1 MNPSVVGRV
10 TTIIC
15 DDDPLAR
22 RALELLLR
30 DPGIEVVDSCDSIVG
45 CLQSM
50 HRQAPQVA
58 VIDLQL
64 GGDRRGGIE
73 LIRAIRKMSPATLC
87 LVLTATD
94 ARGELLPEAFFAGAH
109 GFHRKGYV
117 AGIELP
123 QMVKRMAA
131 GDWEFDRELASVLL
145 KLVLAQTS
153 VPQSPDDTGTIL
165 MPVECQVLKLLA
177 EGKSAADAAA
187 CLHLPESTVHT
198 YIRNITEKFHTR
210 RERLQLGTGMPM
222 ESGVPVG

>member
-1 MNPSVVGRV
+1 MNPHVVRRV

-30 DPGIEVVDSCDSIVG
+30 DPGIEVVDTCDSVAE
-45 CLQSM
+45 CLRCIR
-50 HRQAPQVA
+50 RQPPQVA

-64 GGDRRGGIE
+64 GGDRRAGIE
-73 LIRAIRKMSPATLC
+73 LIRTIRRTSPATLC

-117 AGIELP
+117 AGTELP

-131 GDWEFDRELASVLL
+131 GDWEIDCELASVLV
-145 KLVLAQTS
+145 KLVLLQTR
-153 VPQSPDDTGTIL
+153 VPQSPEDTDTIL
-165 MPVECQVLKLLA
+165 MPIEYAILKQLA
-177 EGKSAADAAA
+177 VGRSAAETAKI
-187 CLHLPESTVHT
+187 LHLPETTVHT
-198 YIRNITEKFHTR
+198 HIRNITAKFHSR
-210 RERLQLGTGMPM
+210 RERLQLGTG
-222 ESGVPVG
+222 VPVG